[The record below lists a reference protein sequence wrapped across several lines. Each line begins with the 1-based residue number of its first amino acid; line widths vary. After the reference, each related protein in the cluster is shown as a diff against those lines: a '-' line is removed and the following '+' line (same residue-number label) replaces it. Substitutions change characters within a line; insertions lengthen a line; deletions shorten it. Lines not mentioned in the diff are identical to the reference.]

1 MNIEKLDIFNKKI
14 LKEYDTSRF
23 QNSVD
28 CIMPGYF
35 AGNDILF
42 IAQNPGM
49 LKQDV
54 EGDVLYLQSY
64 QKKEY
69 DKLNEYYIK
78 ALKSSRGTYG
88 IFINDVYGE
97 DWSRI
102 SFTNVY
108 KCPFVDNI
116 IPESIPDIE
125 KKILLKQIEFL
136 NPKLIVAVGSVAKHF
151 MWYDNQKKSIKT
163 LYMQHPAYLKRTGRY
178 ARDIEKYKNELHFL
192 LQQK

>member
-1 MNIEKLDIFNKKI
+1 MNKEKLDNFNKTI
-14 LKEYDTSRF
+14 LEKYDTSRF
-23 QNSVD
+23 FNSVD

-35 AGNDILF
+35 SGNDILF

-54 EGDVLYLQSY
+54 EGDALYLQSY

-88 IFINDVYGE
+88 IFINDIYGE
-97 DWSRI
+97 DWSQI

-116 IPESIPDIE
+116 IPDSIPIIE
-125 KKILLKQIEFL
+125 RNILKRQIEL
-136 NPKLIVAVGSVAKHF
+136 VEPKLIVAVGAIAKSFILTEDSITKTIF
-151 MWYDNQKKSIKT
+151 MH
-163 LYMQHPAYLKRTGRY
+163 HPAYLKRTGRY
-178 ARDIEKYKNELHFL
+178 FQEIEKYKNDI
-192 LQQK
+192 KKSI

>member
-1 MNIEKLDIFNKKI
+1 MNIERINDFSKKI
-14 LKEYDTSRF
+14 LEVYDTSRF
-23 QNSVD
+23 SNSVD

-35 AGNDILF
+35 SGNDILF

-54 EGDVLYLQSY
+54 EGDAHYLQSY
-64 QKKEY
+64 RMKEY

-108 KCPFVDNI
+108 KCPFIDNI

-125 KKILLKQIEFL
+125 RNILKKQIEFVE
-136 NPKLIVAVGSVAKHF
+136 PKLIVAVGAIAKSF
-151 MWYDNQKKSIKT
+151 ILTENVTIKT
-163 LYMQHPAYLKRTGRY
+163 LFMQHPAYLKRTGQY
-178 ARDIEKYKNELHFL
+178 LQEIEKYKNDIKKFI
-192 LQQK
+192 